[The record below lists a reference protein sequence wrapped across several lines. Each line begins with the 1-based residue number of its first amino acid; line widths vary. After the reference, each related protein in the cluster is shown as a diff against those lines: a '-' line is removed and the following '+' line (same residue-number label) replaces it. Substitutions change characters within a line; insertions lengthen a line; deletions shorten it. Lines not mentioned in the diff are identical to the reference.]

1 MFKNVLFVEDEEIEQ
16 LKFRKIMLKHFPKV
30 NVILATNGEQALG
43 LVNDDNLKLNMIL
56 LDLNM
61 PRMNGEEFLKLINI
75 NRRLP
80 VMVITSSSNQTDIDR
95 IADLD
100 VLGYFIKPLR
110 LEEYEN
116 MIMSIFSFCTKN
128 QLI

>member
-16 LKFRKIMLKHFPKV
+16 LKFRKIMSKHFPKV
-30 NVILATNGEQALG
+30 NVTIAINGEQALSLINDEG
-43 LVNDDNLKLNMIL
+43 LKVNMIL

-75 NRRLP
+75 HRRLP
-80 VMVITSSSNQTDIDR
+80 VLVITSSSNQTDIDR
-95 IADLD
+95 ISELD

-116 MIMSIFSFCTKN
+116 MITSIFSFCTKN

>member
-16 LKFRKIMLKHFPKV
+16 LKFRKIMSKHFPKV
-30 NVILATNGEQALG
+30 NVTIAINGEQALSLINDEG
-43 LVNDDNLKLNMIL
+43 LKVNMIL

-75 NRRLP
+75 HRRLP
-80 VMVITSSSNQTDIDR
+80 VLVITSSSNQTDIDR
-95 IADLD
+95 ISELD

-116 MIMSIFSFCTKN
+116 MITSIFSYCTKN

>member
-16 LKFRKIMLKHFPKV
+16 LKFRKIMSKHFPKV
-30 NVILATNGEQALG
+30 NVFIATNGEQALR
-43 LVNDDNLKLNMIL
+43 LINDEKLKVNMIL

-75 NRRLP
+75 HRRLP
-80 VMVITSSSNQTDIDR
+80 VLVITSSSNQTDIDR
-95 IADLD
+95 ISDLD

-110 LEEYEN
+110 LEEYES
-116 MIMSIFSFCTKN
+116 MIISIFSFCTKN
-128 QLI
+128 QLL

>member
-1 MFKNVLFVEDEEIEQ
+1 VLFVEDEEIEQ

-116 MIMSIFSFCTKN
+116 MITSIFSFCTKN

>member
-1 MFKNVLFVEDEEIEQ
+1 
-16 LKFRKIMLKHFPKV
+16 
-30 NVILATNGEQALG
+30 VILATNGEQALG

-116 MIMSIFSFCTKN
+116 MITSIFSFCTKN

>member
-116 MIMSIFSFCTKN
+116 MITSIFSFCTKN